1 MNSKT
6 SETVRDPVF
15 TVQML
20 GGVRPF
26 CLLRRDLLRLLPSPR
41 LVQRLIATAHLPK
54 GENWLTLARPGRPG
68 CELLV
73 TTESFENACRRL
85 AAGEQ
90 PPLLPCE
97 TRQKGRKVR

>member
-1 MNSKT
+1 MVAKH
-6 SETVRDPVF
+6 SESPPTPSY
-15 TVQML
+15 TVQMP

-26 CLLRRDLLRLLPSPR
+26 ALRRIDMLRLLPSPR
-41 LVQRLIATAHLPK
+41 LVQRLLATSHLPK

-73 TTESFENACRRL
+73 TTESFERACRRL
-85 AAGEQ
+85 EAGEQ

-97 TRQKGRKVR
+97 TRSKGRKVR